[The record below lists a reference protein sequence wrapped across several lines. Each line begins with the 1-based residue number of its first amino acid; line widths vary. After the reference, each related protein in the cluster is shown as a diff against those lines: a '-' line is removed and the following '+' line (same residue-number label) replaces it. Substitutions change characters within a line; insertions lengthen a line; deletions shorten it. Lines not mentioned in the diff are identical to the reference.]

1 MIGSALKTVCL
12 SIKSIVVEM
21 FFNGVEVYQG
31 LNLNLF

>member
-1 MIGSALKTVCL
+1 MIGSAVKTVRQ

-31 LNLNLF
+31 LNSF